1 MDLEQHNPFDAKL
14 DEIRRA
20 NELRADNDKTKT
32 KPEVGEA
39 ALRLMMIY
47 SAIES
52 AS

>member
-1 MDLEQHNPFDAKL
+1 MDPEQRNTFDAKL

-20 NELRADNDKTKT
+20 NKLRADNDTTKT
-32 KPEVGEA
+32 EPEVGEA